1 MATATT
7 VVTTSGTDV
16 NKVWKIIQGELAT
29 AIQFDNA
36 EWDMVDD
43 FVPPEGLPFSARSVT
58 IPLDINE
65 GAGIASIPEGGFEAR
80 ESSPNASEI
89 TVTLQ
94 QFNGR
99 FNASLLAMYADKG
112 EAQVKR
118 QLLFQGAHKVR
129 DLSRHFS
136 DYFYGAST
144 GYLAQINAATT
155 ATTGT
160 YTLIGGYGV
169 SGITASAFLSDKFR
183 VGDYVALIRSA
194 ALVSNAIGKV
204 GSITTSTGVVV
215 ITWNGSVVSA
225 SADYLV
231 KANSK
236 GNTTIDHTDY
246 NRGLVGTIDLTT
258 TASVHSLSSATV
270 PAWDVAYSDTVAGRF
285 SGSKVTRAGDEIDNK
300 GGGRVTHLLMD
311 QGVRRDWINLERAA
325 LRFSDPMAMETDGN
339 VKSKGRKI
347 MATKRV
353 PPGYVYAFD
362 KSALSK
368 WALLPKPDGKFSWG
382 DGKEYI
388 DENAMVFRIDMPV
401 ALVCRNRR
409 KLAYFTGQ
417 TSA

>member
-1 MATATT
+1 MATAST
-7 VVTTSGTDV
+7 VVTTSGTTV
-16 NKVWKIIQGELAT
+16 QKVWKTIQGELAT

-43 FVPPEGLPFSARSVT
+43 FVAPEDTPWSARSVT

-65 GAGIASIPEGGFEAR
+65 GAGIASISEGGVEAR
-80 ESSPNASEI
+80 ESSPNLEEI
-89 TVTLQ
+89 TVSMV

-99 FNASLLAMYADKG
+99 FNASLLAMYGDKAEG
-112 EAQVKR
+112 QIKK
-118 QLLFQGAHKVR
+118 QLLHQGAHKVR
-129 DLSRHFS
+129 DMSRHFS

-144 GYLAQINAATT
+144 AYLAQVNAGST

-169 SGITASAFLSDKFR
+169 SGITSAAFLSDKFR
-183 VGDYVALIRSA
+183 VGDYVALTASGT
-194 ALVSNAIGKV
+194 LHSNAIGKV

-215 ITWNGSVVSA
+215 VTWNGSVVATSG
-225 SADYLV
+225 DYLV

-236 GNTTIDHTDY
+236 GNTTIADTDY
-246 NRGLVGTIDLTT
+246 NKGLVGLIDMNTATT
-258 TASVHSLSSATV
+258 VHGVASTTV
-270 PAWDVAYSDTVAGRF
+270 GNWAVGYSDTNAGRF
-285 SGSKVTRAGDEIDNK
+285 SGTKVTRAADEIDNK
-300 GGGRVTHLLMD
+300 GGGKITHLLMD
-311 QGVRRDWINLERAA
+311 QGVRRDMINLERAA
-325 LRFSDPMAMETDGN
+325 LRFSEGAGMEIEGS
-339 VKSKGRKI
+339 VKNKGRKI

-353 PPGYVYAFD
+353 PPGYVFAFD

-382 DGKEYI
+382 EGKEYI

-401 ALVCRNRR
+401 ALICKNRR

-417 TSA
+417 TSV